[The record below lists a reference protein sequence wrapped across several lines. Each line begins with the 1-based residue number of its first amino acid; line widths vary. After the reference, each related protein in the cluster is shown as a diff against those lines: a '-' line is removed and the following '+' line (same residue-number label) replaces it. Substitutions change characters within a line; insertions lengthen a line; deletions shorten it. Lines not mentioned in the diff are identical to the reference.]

1 MVSFVYETAVHCQ
14 SSDELLVEIQ
24 QTVRQLRDS
33 HPELEQCTLADV
45 SLRKR
50 KEAVDVTLFFHP
62 IGAVQPH

>member
-33 HPELEQCTLADV
+33 IQSSSNAP
-45 SLRKR
+45 
-50 KEAVDVTLFFHP
+50 
-62 IGAVQPH
+62 